1 MVSIYLIFSFIFYYY
16 FGIDRL
22 YISFLGYFLAIF
34 FVLIKTIKKPIPFVT
49 KLGLISFSLFLLT
62 LVNSG
67 FDIFTVLFSYRLYFG
82 PLLLL
87 MFFIYFPK
95 IISRQFLLFLSL
107 ILSFLTI
114 LERTLL
120 SINPDIVVS
129 NFPQYVYQDSLG
141 EMFEFTFNTFYT
153 TSFFSGVLSFGGSRS
168 ITGVCLLSLFILM
181 VIIRAPLFYRLI
193 TIFASLIAGSATS
206 AFIFFV
212 ISTIYFSKKSL
223 LALYLSINFN
233 KLKIKRLFIVIGF
246 LIFLFLALNNLTDNY
261 KGFVNFKF
269 RYLFMILNLKIDI
282 FRDYLANV
290 NFLGLLFG
298 GAIELQPSAEQI
310 KGLGALHGDFILI
323 DMLARTGLASILVY
337 SYLLLKIKVNYC
349 KYPLLIMLIGSIHY
363 PILFSGPGQLIFA
376 IIASAGLL
384 EINLKQSN
392 LNKLNFSD

>member
-1 MVSIYLIFSFIFYYY
+1 MVSIYLIFSFVFYYY

-22 YISFLGYFLAIF
+22 YLSFLGYFLAIF

-62 LVNSG
+62 LINSG

-107 ILSFLTI
+107 ILSLLTI

-129 NFPQYVYQDSLG
+129 NFPQYVYQDSLS

-153 TSFFSGVLSFGGSRS
+153 TSFLSGVLSFGGSRS

-212 ISTIYFSKKSL
+212 ISTIYFLKKSL

-233 KLKIKRLFIVIGF
+233 KLKINRLLIVIGF

-269 RYLFMILNLKIDI
+269 RYFFMILNLKIDI

-349 KYPLLIMLIGSIHY
+349 RYPLLIMLIGSIHY
-363 PILFSGPGQLIFA
+363 PVLFSGPGQLIFA